1 MTPEFKKEAVALVT
15 EQGYTIARAAASLGI
30 SNKTLHTWVSLAR
43 EQSNGVLSDDER
55 AELKRLQKEN
65 KELRTEKEILKKA
78 SAFFAKHIAKRHY
91 FDNSQLC
98 FFAAYQGIGCNHF

>member
-1 MTPEFKKEAVALVT
+1 MNHKRQFTPEFKKETVALVT

-78 SAFFAKHIAKRHY
+78 SAFFAKHM
-91 FDNSQLC
+91 S
-98 FFAAYQGIGCNHF
+98 

>member
-1 MTPEFKKEAVALVT
+1 MNHKRQFTPEFKKEAVALVT

-65 KELRTEKEILKKA
+65 KELRTEKE
-78 SAFFAKHIAKRHY
+78 R
-91 FDNSQLC
+91 LC
-98 FFAAYQGIGCNHF
+98 

>member
-1 MTPEFKKEAVALVT
+1 MNHKRQFTPEFKKEAVALVT

-30 SNKTLHTWVSLAR
+30 SNKTLHTWVSLVR

-65 KELRTEKEILKKA
+65 EELRTY
-78 SAFFAKHIAKRHY
+78 S
-91 FDNSQLC
+91 
-98 FFAAYQGIGCNHF
+98 

>member
-1 MTPEFKKEAVALVT
+1 MNHKRQFTPEFKKEAVALVT
-15 EQGYTIARAAASLGI
+15 KQCYTIARAAASLGI

-43 EQSNGVLSDDER
+43 KQSNGVLSDDER

-78 SAFFAKHIAKRHY
+78 SAFFSKHM
-91 FDNSQLC
+91 S
-98 FFAAYQGIGCNHF
+98 

>member
-1 MTPEFKKEAVALVT
+1 MNHKRQFTPEFKKEAVALVT

-43 EQSNGVLSDDER
+43 KQSNGVLSDDEC

-78 SAFFAKHIAKRHY
+78 SAFFAKHM
-91 FDNSQLC
+91 S
-98 FFAAYQGIGCNHF
+98 